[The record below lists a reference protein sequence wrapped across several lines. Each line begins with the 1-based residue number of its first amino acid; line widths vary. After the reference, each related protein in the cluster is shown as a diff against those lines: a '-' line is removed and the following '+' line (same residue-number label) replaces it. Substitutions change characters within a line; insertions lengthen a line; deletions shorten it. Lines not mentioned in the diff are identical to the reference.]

1 MVQHCLQGVQFCN
14 QTCPLEIT
22 FQRDPSSPGGMERL
36 MLAMLLSKK
45 KPRQNTIFVPAK
57 DLVQLQF
64 IRSSFLSGQSQA

>member
-1 MVQHCLQGVQFCN
+1 
-14 QTCPLEIT
+14 
-22 FQRDPSSPGGMERL
+22 